1 MIKKM
6 SLFVVLALL
15 AAPFVSLAQSPAG
28 PGKSIQD
35 LSATDVADDSIVVLS
50 KEDTGVPGYV
60 RQQYAFN
67 CFGELQ
73 LIDYYGAPLDPKD
86 PNVLRVESQMCSAR
100 YFGDSGSED

>member
-6 SLFVVLALL
+6 TLFVVLALL
-15 AAPFVSLAQSPAG
+15 AVPFASLAQSPAG

-35 LSATDVADDSIVVLS
+35 LSATDVADDSITVLS
-50 KEDTGVPGYV
+50 KDDTGVPGYV
-60 RQQYAFN
+60 HQTYAFN

-86 PNVLRVESQMCSAR
+86 PNVLRVERQMCSAR
-100 YFGDSGSED
+100 YFGDSNSED